1 MSTTSNET
9 APRARRLLSRVVFSS
24 VVLFATLALPSQT
37 VSAAYPPGPVGP
49 FVFVFPDSQTVAAGE
64 EFTVTVLGCESGKPC
79 AISFNPTVLAS
90 CVNGK
95 ATAKFRAPCKAGIY
109 PISAV
114 VRGKTYTSYITVT
127 GSCDGVPST
136 GIATLPTTLSL
147 GLGALGTGL
156 VLLIASRSR
165 HRMRLAH

>member
-1 MSTTSNET
+1 MSTTSNQT
-9 APRARRLLSRVVFSS
+9 SPTARRLISRVVLSA
-24 VVLFATLALPSQT
+24 VALFATLALPSQSA
-37 VSAAYPPGPVGP
+37 SAAYPPGPIGP
-49 FVFVFPDSQTVAAGE
+49 FVYVVPESQTVAAGE
-64 EFTVTVLGCESGKPC
+64 EFTVTVFGCEPGTPC
-79 AISFNPTVLAS
+79 AITFNPTVLAS

-95 ATAKFRAPCKAGIY
+95 ATAKFRAPCKAGVY

-127 GSCDGVPST
+127 GSCDGVPGT

-147 GLGALGTGL
+147 GLGALCTGL